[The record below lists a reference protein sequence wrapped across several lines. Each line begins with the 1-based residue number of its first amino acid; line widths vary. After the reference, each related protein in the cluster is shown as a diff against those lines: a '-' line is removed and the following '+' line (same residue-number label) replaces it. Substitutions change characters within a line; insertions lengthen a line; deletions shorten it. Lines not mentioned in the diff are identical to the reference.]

1 MWVVGNDKNYG
12 WGSRWGW
19 GGRQIFKIMGN
30 QSIDLNSFMGGMI
43 ICIHK
48 IDKNFQKLK
57 NFLISKH

>member
-1 MWVVGNDKNYG
+1 MIKIMGGVVDGG
-12 WGSRWGW
+12 

-57 NFLISKH
+57 NFLISKHWYDL

>member
-1 MWVVGNDKNYG
+1 MIKIMDGAVDG
-12 WGSRWGW
+12 GW

-57 NFLISKH
+57 NFLISKHWYDL